1 MDSSWRKSMT
11 NELTIVAHH
20 RPEILERI
28 LRVVRH
34 RGFTVIKLKMN
45 LENGKIWL
53 DFVVEG
59 ERDICLLVHQLVKLE
74 DIIDIT
80 TDEECE
86 CDE

>member
-1 MDSSWRKSMT
+1 MT

>member
-1 MDSSWRKSMT
+1 MT

-59 ERDICLLVHQLVKLE
+59 ERDICLLAHQLVKLE